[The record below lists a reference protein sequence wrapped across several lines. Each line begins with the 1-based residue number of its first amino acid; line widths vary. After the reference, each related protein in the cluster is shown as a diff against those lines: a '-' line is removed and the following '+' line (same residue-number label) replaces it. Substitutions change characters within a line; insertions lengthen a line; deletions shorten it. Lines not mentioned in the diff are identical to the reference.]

1 MPIQPSSEVVLSMIQ
16 PVSSSYEAVHPSI
29 SFSSFTKYDS
39 TSIHSLENNQVLF
52 LVYPDNFNGLQ
63 FTIIRAFCNITGNQ
77 NDILA
82 NGIHYSKTTTFV
94 KTPAYDFGFILKDS
108 VDSNQH
114 SLFVPW
120 TAIKNSYCEVGFLIN
135 PNYVKLDGITF

>member
-1 MPIQPSSEVVLSMIQ
+1 MIQ

-63 FTIIRAFCNITGNQ
+63 FTLIRAFCNTTGHQIN
-77 NDILA
+77 ILA
-82 NGIHYSKTTTFV
+82 NGIHYSKTITFV
-94 KTPAYDFGFILKDS
+94 KTPADDFGFILKDS

-120 TAIKNSYCEVGFLIN
+120 TAIKNNYCEVGFLIN

>member
-1 MPIQPSSEVVLSMIQ
+1 MIQ

-63 FTIIRAFCNITGNQ
+63 FTVIRAFCNITGYQ